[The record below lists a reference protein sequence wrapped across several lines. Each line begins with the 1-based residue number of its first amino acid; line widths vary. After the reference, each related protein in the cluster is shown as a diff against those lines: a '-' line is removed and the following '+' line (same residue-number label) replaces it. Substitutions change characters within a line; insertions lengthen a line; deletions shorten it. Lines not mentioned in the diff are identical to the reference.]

1 MDSKETQVTLN
12 ISFLLRF
19 LLFAFLLFLL
29 FLAIAPYYIQ
39 AKLFL
44 IKPLVALFT
53 TGRAPYVHALPAY
66 RGISLSFV
74 FYFSLVFS
82 SLSKNTFSSFFKE
95 KYWVVLIHIAVIY
108 LFEIFSAVFEILA
121 TGFFSYYFTTVLLS
135 VGSLFI
141 AILLWLFLFPS
152 VQNYIPSSKL

>member
-19 LLFAFLLFLL
+19 LLFSFLLFLL

-39 AKLFL
+39 AKLLL

-74 FYFSLVFS
+74 FYFSLVFA
-82 SLSKNTFSSFFKE
+82 SLNRNSFPFFWKE
-95 KYWVVLIHIAVIY
+95 KYWVVLIHVIGIY
-108 LFEIFSAVFEILA
+108 LFEVLSAVFEILA

-152 VQNYIPSSKL
+152 VQNYIPSSKS